1 MRNIICF
8 LFGHRYPSQSYF
20 VLHTRSYCKRCKILL
35 VTIPTSKS
43 KKPVIRYIIKESK
56 KNQFVARCNIPNL
69 TATGISYRQ
78 AHNNFFLALGKH
90 FKLDIATEMII
101 IRDMKVK

>member
-8 LFGHRYPSQSYF
+8 LFGHSRPSKSNSIP
-20 VLHTRSYCKRCKILL
+20 HTRSYCKRCKIVLDAIL
-35 VTIPTSKS
+35 THKS
-43 KKPVIRYIIKESK
+43 KKPVIRYNITESK

-69 TATGISYRQ
+69 TATGISYQQ

-90 FKLDIATEMII
+90 FKLDIATQMMII
-101 IRDMKVK
+101 HDMNIK

>member
-8 LFGHRYPSQSYF
+8 LFGHSHPSKSNS
-20 VLHTRSYCKRCKILL
+20 VIHTSSYCKRCKIVLDA
-35 VTIPTSKS
+35 ISTSKS

-69 TATGISYRQ
+69 TATGISYQ
-78 AHNNFFLALGKH
+78 QTHNNFFLAVGKH
-90 FKLDIATEMII
+90 FKLDIATQMII
-101 IRDMKVK
+101 IRDMNVK

>member
-20 VLHTRSYCKRCKILL
+20 VLHTNSYCKRCKILL

-43 KKPVIRYIIKESK
+43 KKPVIRYNVKENK
-56 KNQFVARCNIPNL
+56 KNQFVVRSNIPGV
-69 TATGISYRQ
+69 TATGISYQQ
-78 AHNNFFLALGKH
+78 AHNNFFIALGKH
-90 FKLDIATEMII
+90 LKLDVATQMII